1 MHALGVLIRRGY
13 VTGMSDLVL
22 LTGASGFLGAHTALA
37 LLRAGFRV
45 RAGVRDV
52 AMTGSRFAAFTPVSE
67 RARLSFVGLDLRR
80 DDGWQAAA
88 AGSRY
93 VVHVASPV
101 PAGPV
106 KNAADVV
113 EPAVEGTLRV
123 LGAARSAKVERV
135 VVTSSTAAVIWG
147 QARDGT
153 KTYDETDWTVVNASV
168 GAYERSKTFAEHA
181 AWDYVRGLPESERFE
196 LVTLLPGA
204 ILGPLLDSDYSVS
217 GSIVRALLGREF
229 PGVPDLGFALA
240 DVRDVAEM
248 HVAALSR
255 PDAASQRFILA
266 GPHTPMTEIAA
277 TLARH
282 YGPRGFRVPT
292 RRLPSFLIQVM
303 ALWNASAAL
312 TAGEL
317 GKRQDVSSKRARELL
332 GFSPRST
339 EEMLVAMADSMI
351 AHGIVTPPKA
361 RGTRPLSAGA
371 EASRAAASARD
382 GDVSS

>member
-1 MHALGVLIRRGY
+1 MPLVYSFPPAMSWI
-13 VTGMSDLVL
+13 MSDLVL

-52 AMTGSRFAAFTPVSE
+52 VTTASRFAAFTPQGE
-67 RARLSFVGLDLRR
+67 RARLSFVALDLRR

-93 VVHVASPV
+93 VVHLASPV
-101 PAGPV
+101 PDGPV

-113 EPAVEGTLRV
+113 EPAVEGTLRM
-123 LGAARSAKVERV
+123 LCAARQALVERV
-135 VVTSSTAAVIWG
+135 VLTSSTAAVIWG
-147 QARDGT
+147 QARDGS
-153 KTYDETDWTVVNASV
+153 KTYDEKDWTVVNASV
-168 GAYERSKTFAEHA
+168 GAYERSKTFAERA
-181 AWDYVRGLPESERFE
+181 AWDYVTGLPEAERFE

-204 ILGPLLDSDYSVS
+204 ILGPLLDRDYSVS

-229 PGVPDLGFALA
+229 PGVPDLGFALV
-240 DVRDVAEM
+240 DVRDVAKM
-248 HVAALSR
+248 HVAALSL
-255 PDAASQRFILA
+255 PDAVSKRFILA

-277 TLARH
+277 MLARH

-292 RRLPSFLIQVM
+292 RRLPSFLIRVM

-317 GKRQDVSSKRARELL
+317 GKRQDVSSKLARDLL
-332 GFSPRST
+332 GFAARST
-339 EEMLVAMADSMI
+339 EEMVVAMADSMI
-351 AHGIVTPPKA
+351 AHGVVTPPTT
-361 RGTRPLSAGA
+361 RGTRSLKAGV
-371 EASRAAASARD
+371 EPSRATASARD
-382 GDVSS
+382 GGASS